1 MSGELFRGKVEVA
14 ELRHAR
20 RFFNLA
26 DEPWIPVLR
35 AGERDLVGL
44 TQAFTGST
52 AIDGLAIVDPLARM
66 AVWRFLIAVA
76 HLIADADTGF
86 ETSVETGAGFD
97 PAAVAAVLDAHRD
110 RLWLLDPD
118 HPFAQNLNPSILD
131 PGTTVEVNSLG
142 ALLLDVPAGSTKAWF
157 SRPGDAPAYL
167 SPPEAAV
174 ALLAR
179 WFYSPPGNSP
189 HVKNPT
195 LGALKRSE
203 GGRALWSIR
212 DLTHMVRV
220 GDNLFV
226 SLAANVTPVS
236 GTVALFDDRW
246 LAPVGPIAVANDR
259 LLASTVT
266 GAGAL
271 LVDDGTGAFSQ
282 VVTGP
287 APTPKDALKELM
299 ARDDPAKDV
308 AGWQDPQMTV
318 VRASKPAKT
327 GPVKTEDH
335 RVMAPAATSWR
346 FLHQYTTHQLNPK
359 ATAQVLGV
367 AAAQN
372 LRFPAAARHAGRLDI
387 VTVEMGGATT
397 GPVFVQVT
405 DLSLDAG
412 LFVTDPAKAQE
423 AHDLLELVYGTRS
436 ALGAVRYAAA
446 VVTGEQ
452 AKKDRSQAC
461 TAIQRHAERALLT
474 RIDEATA
481 ALVAKIA
488 SAATSPALTDPEI
501 LAFERAV
508 WDATLAAFDTATAH
522 LRGFSHAER
531 LADARMY
538 LRSRRPRTEEPAP

>member
-44 TQAFTGST
+44 TQAFTDST

-157 SRPGDAPAYL
+157 SRPGDAPAHL

-195 LGALKRSE
+195 LGALTRSE
-203 GGRALWSIR
+203 GGRALWSNKN
-212 DLTHMVRV
+212 LTHMVRV

-271 LVDDGTGAFSQ
+271 LVDDDSGTFSQ

-287 APTPKDALKELM
+287 APTPKDALKELIT
-299 ARDDPAKDV
+299 RDDPGKS

-318 VRASKPAKT
+318 VRASKPAKD
-327 GPVKTEDH
+327 GSVKTEDH

-346 FLHQYTTHQLNPK
+346 FLHQFTAQQLNPK
-359 ATAQVLGV
+359 TTAQVLGV
-367 AAAQN
+367 TAAQN
-372 LRFPAAARHAGRLDI
+372 LRFPAAARHAGRLDVVAI
-387 VTVEMGGATT
+387 EMGGQSVQPKFA
-397 GPVFVQVT
+397 QVT
-405 DLSLDAG
+405 DLGLDAG

-423 AHDLLELVYGTRS
+423 AHDLLEFVYGTRS
-436 ALGAVRYAAA
+436 ALKAVWDAATI
-446 VVTGEQ
+446 VTGEQ

-461 TAIQRHAERALLT
+461 AAIRQRAQGALLT
-474 RIDEATA
+474 RIDQATA
-481 ALVAKIA
+481 DLVAKVA
-488 SAATSPALTDPEI
+488 AAATSPALTDPEI

-538 LRSRRPRTEEPAP
+538 LRSRRPRTQEPAA